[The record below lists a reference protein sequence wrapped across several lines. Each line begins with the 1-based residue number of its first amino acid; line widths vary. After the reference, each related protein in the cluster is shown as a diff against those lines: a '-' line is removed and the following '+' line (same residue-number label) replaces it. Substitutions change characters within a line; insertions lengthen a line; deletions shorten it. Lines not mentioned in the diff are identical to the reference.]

1 MAKLQDEFI
10 VILNI
15 RVEYNLLSGIDAKMF
30 SCSQTQISS
39 PSRIIIVSLG
49 LIDPGNIF
57 FQRRIY
63 PCFQSINANILCTE
77 YIDR

>member
-57 FQRRIY
+57 FSKTHLSLFPVHQCKYTMYWIHW
-63 PCFQSINANILCTE
+63 
-77 YIDR
+77 

>member
-15 RVEYNLLSGIDAKMF
+15 RVEYNLLTGIDARML

-39 PSRIIIVSLG
+39 PSRIITVSLG
-49 LIDPGNIF
+49 LIDPGNIL

-63 PCFQSINANILCTE
+63 PCFQSINAYIVCTE
-77 YIDR
+77 LID